1 MASLDA
7 CKAFDRVN
15 HYSLFIALINN
26 NVPLPFI
33 KVIIFWHFNLRGMV
47 RWCGHFSDMFCIK
60 SGIRQGGINSPLF
73 FNIFINELIV
83 KLRNSGH
90 GCYIADMLCGCI
102 FFADDILLLS
112 ASLCRLQLMLNICV
126 EFAVQNDVKFNHLKS
141 HLFQCGMSD
150 DLCLLLPKLSIGVH
164 ELEWVKELKYLGVV
178 FVAGKKLSVNI
189 DLNCRKFLGTSFAI
203 LQKCKYLSEEVLC
216 KLILTNCLPTL
227 LYGVDSV
234 SLMKGQIKRMSV
246 AFNTVFRRIFNM
258 SKFSSMRIIYN
269 FIGTKTLDCIYDERC
284 FCLFRNCFTS
294 SFELLRFCS
303 LFASSQRD
311 LNFKYDV
318 HLGLSVGAIKQQVA
332 LFFRESLGLS

>member
-1 MASLDA
+1 MPSSFSASIIIPVEKNKMGANSFDNYRPISLVTMVSKVFEYCLANRLNLNKNCDPMQFGFTNDRGCQKALLTVDCVVNYFNCRGSSVYMASLDA
-7 CKAFDRVN
+7 SKAFDRVN
-15 HYSLFIALINN
+15 HYNLFIALMNN
-26 NVPLPFI
+26 NVPLPFV

-90 GCYIADMLCGCI
+90 GCYIADMFCGCI

-189 DLNCRKFLGTSFAI
+189 DLNCRKFLSTSYAI

-216 KLILTNCLPTL
+216 KLILTNCLPIRCYMALTL
-227 LYGVDSV
+227 FL
-234 SLMKGQIKRMSV
+234 
-246 AFNTVFRRIFNM
+246 
-258 SKFSSMRIIYN
+258 
-269 FIGTKTLDCIYDERC
+269 
-284 FCLFRNCFTS
+284 
-294 SFELLRFCS
+294 
-303 LFASSQRD
+303 
-311 LNFKYDV
+311 
-318 HLGLSVGAIKQQVA
+318 
-332 LFFRESLGLS
+332 